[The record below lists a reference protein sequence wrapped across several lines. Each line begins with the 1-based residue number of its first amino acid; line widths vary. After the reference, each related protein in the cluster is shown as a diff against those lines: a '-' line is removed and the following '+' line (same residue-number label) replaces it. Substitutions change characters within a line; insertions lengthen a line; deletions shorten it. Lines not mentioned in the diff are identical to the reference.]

1 MIVRILSGLIG
12 FTLAYLV
19 GVSGYVLEVL
29 GVSIVIGLFIV
40 WSANRRD
47 SLISREFF
55 KEFLFI

>member
-29 GVSIVIGLFIV
+29 GVLIVIGLFIV
-40 WSANRRD
+40 WSVNRRD
-47 SLISREFF
+47 S
-55 KEFLFI
+55 